1 MSQWLLVVWLAYLA
15 NLAVSWFQYINS
27 KVDHDEQIEVIIILG

>member
-1 MSQWLLVVWLAYLA
+1 VPRRAAVKSRAYLA
-15 NLAVSWFQYINS
+15 NLAVSWFQHVKI